1 MLQMDVAIVI
11 KRYLRFSFFNLLLVA
26 FIGIILR
33 YKILFSLPFVD
44 QKFLL
49 HGHSHFAFAGWI
61 TQTLM
66 VLMVAYLSKETN
78 ENKFLSYK
86 KILAANLLTSYGM
99 LIAFPIQG
107 YGLYS
112 ITFSTFSVF
121 VSYFFSVKL
130 WKDLNRIKV
139 PSIVHYWFKAAL
151 LFAVFSSLGT
161 FALAYMMAHKIA
173 HLNWYLA
180 SVYFYLHF
188 QYNGWFFFACVG
200 FLHSLFSSTIM
211 QIKKLKIIFW
221 LFACSCVPAYLLST
235 LWMSLPIWL
244 YVIVVAAS
252 ALQVVAWYILVKILL
267 QHKKDIFNQISA
279 AGRWTLFFSAT
290 ALSVKLC
297 LQAGSTIPAL
307 GQWAFGFRSI
317 VVAYLHLVLL
327 GVISLF
333 IVGFIFS
340 QKYIDVNKLSKT
352 GLVFFIS
359 GVFLNEFV
367 LLLQGVA
374 SISYNVIPYSNEL
387 LLLMALLMFAGILQ
401 MFISQMKTVK

>member
-1 MLQMDVAIVI
+1 MDVAIII
-11 KRYLRFSFFNLLLVA
+11 KRYLRFSFLNLLLVA

-33 YKILFSLPFVD
+33 YKILFSLPFID

-61 TQTLM
+61 SQTLM

-78 ENKFLSYK
+78 ENKFLTYR
-86 KILAANLLTSYGM
+86 KILTANLLAAYGM

-121 VSYFFSVKL
+121 VSYFFSIKF
-130 WKDLNRIKV
+130 WKDLNNLKTS
-139 PSIVHYWFKAAL
+139 SIVHYWFKAAL

-161 FALAYMMAHKIA
+161 FALAYMMAHKMA

-188 QYNGWFFFACVG
+188 QYNGWFFFACAG
-200 FLHSLFSSTIM
+200 LLHSLFPSTIM
-211 QIKKLKIIFW
+211 QNKKFKLIFW
-221 LFACSCVPAYLLST
+221 LFTGSCVPAYLLST
-235 LWMSLPIWL
+235 LWMTLPLWL
-244 YVIVVAAS
+244 YIIVVIAS
-252 ALQVVAWYILVKILL
+252 VAQVVAWCILVKILI
-267 QHKKDIFNQISA
+267 QHKKDIFNQMSV
-279 AGRWTLFFSAT
+279 AGSWTLFFSAM
-290 ALSVKLC
+290 ALTVKLS
-297 LQAGSTIPAL
+297 LQVGSTIPAL

-340 QKYIDVNKLSKT
+340 QKYIHVNKLSKT

-374 SISYNVIPYSNEL
+374 SISYNIVPFSNEL
-387 LLLMALLMFAGILQ
+387 LLLMALIMFSGIFQ
-401 MFISQMKTVK
+401 MFISQMKTEK

>member
-1 MLQMDVAIVI
+1 MDVAITI
-11 KRYLRFSFFNLLLVA
+11 KRYLRFSFLNLLLVA
-26 FIGIILR
+26 LIGIILR
-33 YKILFSLPFVD
+33 YKILFSLPFID

-61 TQTLM
+61 SQTLM

-78 ENKFLSYK
+78 ANKFLTYR
-86 KILAANLLTSYGM
+86 KILTANLLAAYGM

-121 VSYFFSVKL
+121 VSYFFSIKF
-130 WKDLNRIKV
+130 WKDLNNLKV
-139 PSIVHYWFKAAL
+139 SSIVHYWFKAAL

-161 FALAYMMAHKIA
+161 FALAYMMAHKMA

-188 QYNGWFFFACVG
+188 QYNGWFFFACAG
-200 FLHSLFSSTIM
+200 FLHSLFPSTI
-211 QIKKLKIIFW
+211 IHDKKLKIIFW
-221 LFACSCVPAYLLST
+221 LFTGSCVPAYLLST
-235 LWMSLPIWL
+235 LWMSLPLWL
-244 YVIVVAAS
+244 YIIVVIAS
-252 ALQVVAWYILVKILL
+252 VAQVVAWYVLVKMLI
-267 QHKKDIFNQISA
+267 QHKNDIFNQMSA
-279 AGRWTLFFSAT
+279 AGRWTLFLSAM
-290 ALSVKLC
+290 ALTVKLS
-297 LQAGSTIPAL
+297 LQVGSTIPAL

-340 QKYIDVNKLSKT
+340 QKYIHVNTLSKT

-374 SISYNVIPYSNEL
+374 SISYNIVPFSNEL
-387 LLLMALLMFAGILQ
+387 LLLMALIMFAGIFQ
-401 MFISQMKTVK
+401 MFISQMKPRK

>member
-1 MLQMDVAIVI
+1 MDVTIII
-11 KRYLRFSFFNLLLVA
+11 KRYLRFSFFNLQLVA

-33 YKILFSLPFVD
+33 YKILFSLPFID

-78 ENKFLSYK
+78 ENKFLAYK
-86 KILAANLLTSYGM
+86 KLLIANLLTAYGM

-112 ITFSTFSVF
+112 ITFSTISVF
-121 VSYFFSVKL
+121 ISYFFSIKF
-130 WKDLNRIKV
+130 WKDLNSLKTS
-139 PSIVHYWFKAAL
+139 SIVHYWFKAAL

-161 FALAYMMAHKIA
+161 FALAYMMAHKMA

-180 SVYFYLHF
+180 AVYFYLHF
-188 QYNGWFFFACVG
+188 QYNGWFFFACAG
-200 FLHSLFSSTIM
+200 LLHSLFPLNIL
-211 QIKKLKIIFW
+211 QDKKLKIIFW
-221 LFACSCVPAYLLST
+221 LFTISCVPAYLLST
-235 LWMSLPIWL
+235 LWMSLPVWL
-244 YVIVVAAS
+244 YIIVVAAS
-252 ALQVVAWYILVKILL
+252 VVQVVAWYILIKMLI
-267 QHKKDIFNQISA
+267 QHKNNIFNQVSE
-279 AGRWTLFFSAT
+279 AGKWTLFLSAM
-290 ALSVKLC
+290 ALTVKLS
-297 LQAGSTIPAL
+297 LQIGSTIPAL

-340 QKYIDVNKLSKT
+340 QKYIHVNKLSKT
-352 GLVFFIS
+352 GLVFFIA

-374 SISYNVIPYSNEL
+374 SISYNIIPYSNEL
-387 LLLMALLMFAGILQ
+387 LLLMALIMFSGILQ
-401 MFISQMKTVK
+401 LFISQVKTVK